1 MKTCIPFTNFR
12 RPQQRMSN
20 SGRSSCE
27 SSTSPS
33 DALHRPRLGGVELGV
48 HWRILLIAMIIIII
62 IESAEATTFPDGMEV
77 DIATMNRPIHF
88 HG

>member
-33 DALHRPRLGGVELGV
+33 DACLGGVELGV
-48 HWRILLIAMIIIII
+48 YWQILLIAMIIIII

-88 HG
+88 HD